1 MYYSY
6 WMYIFI
12 KCGKFFIFN
21 FNFFLVDDK
30 EFYIESILVSNFDDC
45 FYLMGFLLNKNWDS

>member
-12 KCGKFFIFN
+12 KCGKFFIFI